1 MIERHKKAHAL
12 LQTEQRTMKP
22 LTKSVWFL
30 IIAATAV
37 LGFLAGT
44 YSNQIYAAIAPVFG
58 VKAYAGQL
66 DLSTLQKTYQDLKAN
81 YDGTLSDQALID
93 GANHGLVSAAGDT
106 YTLYM
111 TAKEATAFNNDLS
124 GNIGGGIGAEI
135 SMRSDKLT
143 IIRTLPGNPAEKSGL
158 NAGDV
163 IVSVNDVSATG
174 LTVDQV
180 VSKIRGEAGTTVKL
194 SVQRGAELKEFVITR
209 AVISNP
215 SVSSSVTNGL
225 GTLTISRFDDKTAE
239 LARLA
244 AQDFKKQGVKAIIL
258 DLRGNGGGYLAAA
271 QEVAG
276 LWLDNKV
283 VVTERTNGAT
293 VDTLKSGSDAIL
305 AGIPTTVL
313 INAGS
318 ASASE
323 IVAGALQDHGVAK
336 LVGEKSFGKGSV
348 QELLPLSGGAQLK
361 VTVAR
366 WYTPNGKNI
375 NQEGIKP
382 DVAATLTQQNID
394 AGVDPQMD
402 AAKQLLGL

>member
-1 MIERHKKAHAL
+1 MIKRHKDAHVKL
-12 LQTEQRTMKP
+12 PKEKQPRRP
-22 LTKSVWFL
+22 LSRSTWFL
-30 IIAATAV
+30 LFAITAV
-37 LGFLAGT
+37 AGFLAGS
-44 YSNQIYAAIAPVFG
+44 YSNQIYAVIAPVFG

-66 DLSTLQKTYQDLKAN
+66 DLSSLQKTYQDLKAN
-81 YDGTLSDQALID
+81 YDGTLNNQTLID
-93 GANHGLVSAAGDT
+93 GANHGLVSAAGDP

-111 TAKEATAFNNDLS
+111 TAKEADSFNNDLT

-143 IIRTLPGNPAEKSGL
+143 IIRTLPENPAEKAGL

-163 IVSVNDVSATG
+163 IVSVNDVSAAG
-174 LTVDQV
+174 WTVDQAV
-180 VSKIRGEAGTTVKL
+180 AKIRGDPGTTVKV
-194 SVQRGAELKEFVITR
+194 SVQRGTELKDFTITR
-209 AVISNP
+209 EVVSNP
-215 SVSSSVTNGL
+215 SVSSSVVDGL
-225 GTLTISRFDDKTAE
+225 GTLTISRFDDKTAG

-244 AQDFKKQGVKAIIL
+244 AQDFKNKGVKAVIL

-271 QEVAG
+271 QELAG

-283 VVTERTNGAT
+283 VVTERINNKT
-293 VDTLKSGSDAIL
+293 VDTLKSGGDAIL

-348 QELLPLSGGAQLK
+348 QELLPLTGGAQLK

-382 DVAATLTQQNID
+382 DVAATLTQANID
-394 AGVDPQMD
+394 AGVDPQLD
-402 AAKQLLGL
+402 AAKKVLGL